1 MTLEQSKGISHSNLS
16 SLVRF
21 VRERRPLCVI
31 TGAGCSTN
39 SGIFDY
45 RDTEGNW
52 KRPQPVLLDEFLKS
66 ASSRRRYWARSMLG
80 WPLFSKAEPNPAH
93 IALKRLEV
101 HGFVGSV
108 ITQNVDDLHESSGQ
122 KNVIP
127 LHGALRTV
135 TCIECQSRVNR
146 DEIQKRLE
154 ATNPRFVSAAVA
166 PDAGGEGDYSIEVDD
181 SFVVPQCEA
190 CGGVLK
196 PDVVFFGGN
205 INTAVKQAAN
215 EAVRKAGGVLVVGSS
230 LMVYSSFRL
239 VKLAHARGI
248 PIAILGHGVTRGDAL
263 AALTIRREIA
273 STFEELIKC
282 LKV

>member
-1 MTLEQSKGISHSNLS
+1 MTLERSTGISDSSPS
-16 SLVRF
+16 SLVQF
-21 VRERRPLCVI
+21 VREHQPLCVI

-45 RDTEGNW
+45 RDTEGKW
-52 KRPQPVLLDEFLKS
+52 KRPQPVLLDEFLNS
-66 ASSRRRYWARSMLG
+66 VNSRRRYWARSMLG
-80 WPLFSKAEPNPAH
+80 WPLFSKATPNTAH
-93 IALKRLEV
+93 LALKRLEDC
-101 HGFVGSV
+101 GIIGSL
-108 ITQNVDDLHESSGQ
+108 ITQNVDDLHETSGQ
-122 KNVIP
+122 KNVIA
-127 LHGALRTV
+127 LHGSLRTV
-135 TCIECQSRVNR
+135 TCVNCQGRLSR

-154 ATNPRFVSAAVA
+154 ATNPQYVSAAVI
-166 PDAGGEGDYSIEVDD
+166 PDAGGEGYYSIDVDE
-181 SFVVPQCEA
+181 SFVVPVCQA

-205 INTAVKQAAN
+205 ISTNVKQAAN
-215 EAVRKAGGVLVVGSS
+215 AAIDKARGVLVVGTS

-248 PIAILGHGVTRGDAL
+248 PIGILGQGVTRGDAL
-263 AALTIRREIA
+263 ASLTVRREIT